1 MVTTMAKSNQKFIKW
16 PPPGSLEAQ
25 KVGCICPVEDNKYGA
40 GVVSANG
47 DGANYWINLDC
58 KIHKKLT
65 SEE

>member
-1 MVTTMAKSNQKFIKW
+1 MLDMSKHQGKFIKW
-16 PPPGSLEAQ
+16 PPPGSHEAVA
-25 KVGCICPVEDNKYGA
+25 KGCICPVEDNKYGA
-40 GVVSANG
+40 GVVSSTG